1 MNKQLRIKT
10 TWLLALLLMAASGLR
25 AQVNLALTATPNH
38 SGGGLNSTG
47 YGPSNYNDKVIAA
60 GVFGWVATSGNP
72 STTSWHEYA
81 WSSPQTI
88 QRIRIYNDATTTR
101 TLTGGTVQ
109 VWNGSAFTNVT
120 TFSVAAQM
128 TFDITLPSP
137 QTTTIIRITNHVT
150 SGSQTSNP
158 AIREIE
164 VFGPNRTWDAAVT
177 ALSMPGVCGGSRT
190 ITATVTNSGRSAW
203 DSVRV
208 GYTVNGVLQS
218 NTWLKQRLTAGSSTN
233 VSFTYNFTTSGN
245 YTIRAFTSRPNN
257 ITDSSA
263 ANDTFSFAT
272 RLFTQPATASVIDQV
287 QCGSGFPLHK
297 AVKQSGRTIWFD
309 KYYNIFTMA
318 AGDSVYG
325 KTKLFPNGTSPR
337 TYTFDAITLNGISDT
352 FSTSLLNTWSYTGGA
367 SPQQKGYFF
376 DLRTKADMLF
386 TGFDAVISD
395 ATQAQ
400 YQVEVYYRNGTSSG
414 NYANS
419 SGWVSCGKTSI
430 TNTFNAFGS
439 KQPTVRIDINDMFL
453 LSGQTYGFYMV
464 VLDAV
469 QSLRTHCEQTTMTT
483 GNNYVDLVPG
493 ALSAVGLFSTTFATG
508 FRPEIR
514 LHIEPG
520 CASSSAATQKIT
532 VNPRPIGAESVASTP
547 YKSTRIG
554 TPGFRGSPDIV
565 AHKDTISFEL
575 TPPTGYT
582 NAGHGSTWRIT
593 SITARTNN
601 GFTVPVANYTAA
613 NPGSSSNAKMWFHPT
628 SSMID
633 SLVNV
638 RITFQ
643 DLGPYNCDS
652 TVERW
657 IRVAPRSKP
666 NFTFTSP
673 TCDGQDVAFENLS
686 TVSSGGMDFKWYFGD
701 GDSSDAKN
709 PVKRFKGSGTF
720 KVRLVVTTIPFGYVN
735 DTTINVVVTEIP
747 KVNFTKNNSCEGS
760 NTNFN
765 NTTTYGGSGTV
776 TYSWDFGDGKGKSI
790 VKSPSYRYT
799 TPGGYPVTLT
809 ATVNGCAA
817 SITKNTYLFH
827 RPKSSFD
834 LPSGKNCARE
844 DATFTNK
851 STIGAG
857 NVGSLWDF
865 GDGELGTVVNPSHKY
880 ATDGSFSV
888 RLIAISEFGCSDTMT
903 KTLVIKEKPKAAFV
917 NGQVCLNKPVS
928 FSNTSQHSSTL
939 NPQYLWRFSDGQTS
953 ATKDASRTWTTP
965 GPRKITLILT
975 PFNNCVDSVS
985 ATVEPGILPN
995 VNFTIENNCSG
1006 KEINIANLSD
1016 APQGEIRYAWDF
1028 GNGNI
1033 STERVPKPVYNIAT
1047 SRTFNVTLKAQVLGG
1062 CLDSLVKTVTIFE
1075 LPKCDFTIADIY
1087 KNGNRAFSF
1096 TPGVTNYSYY
1106 RWTFGDGGNSNLPA
1120 SEYQY
1125 TYDGPF
1131 TVTLTARNSAGCECQ
1146 STRILNVLNLGVD
1159 DVAAAGI
1166 RVYPN
1171 PASGMLNIDL
1181 PVTGSKMSV
1190 SLLDATGRLVMAD
1203 QLYAAQNKLHVDK
1216 LPAGLYQVIVTV
1228 DGVSTTTRVVVGR

>member
-1 MNKQLRIKT
+1 MMRTIHNKTL
-10 TWLLALLLMAASGLR
+10 WFFAVLLISATGLK

-47 YGPSNYNDKVIAA
+47 YGPSNYNDKVITA
-60 GVFGWVATSGNP
+60 GVFGWVSTSGNP

-88 QRIRIYNDATTTR
+88 QRIRFYTDNTTTR

-109 VWNGSAFTNVT
+109 VWNGSTFTNVL
-120 TFSVAAQM
+120 TFSVSPQLM
-128 TFDITLPSP
+128 YDITLPSP

-150 SGSQTSNP
+150 SGSQASNP
-158 AIREIE
+158 SIREIE
-164 VFGPNRTWDAAVT
+164 VYGPNRTWDAAVT
-177 ALSMPGVCGGSRT
+177 NLSMPGVCGGSRT

-208 GYTVNGVLQS
+208 GFSVNGVVQS
-218 NTWLKQRLTAGSSTN
+218 NSWLKQRITAGSSVN
-233 VSFTYNFTTSGN
+233 VNFTHNFTTTGT
-245 YTIRAFTSRPNN
+245 YTLRAFTSRPNN
-257 ITDSSA
+257 LTDSSA
-263 ANDTFSFAT
+263 GNDTFRLVTRVFA
-272 RLFTQPATASVIDQV
+272 QPSTTNVVDQV
-287 QCGSGFPLHK
+287 QCGSGFPLHQ
-297 AVKQSGRTIWFD
+297 ARKQQGKTIWFN

-318 AGDSVYG
+318 AGDSVYS
-325 KTKLFPNGTSPR
+325 KTRLYPNGTLPA
-337 TYTFDAITLNGISDT
+337 TYTFDAITLNGVTDT
-352 FSTSLLNTWSYTGGA
+352 FETSLLNTWSYAGGA

-395 ATQAQ
+395 ASQSQ
-400 YQVEVYYRNGTSSG
+400 YQVEVYYRDGTSSG
-414 NYANS
+414 FQSTSA
-419 SGWVSCGKTSI
+419 GWVSCGKTTI
-430 TNTFNAFGS
+430 TNTINSFGV

-453 LSGQTYGFYMV
+453 LSGRTYGFYMV
-464 VLDAV
+464 VLDGTPT
-469 QSLRTHCEQTTMTT
+469 LRTHCEQTTSVT
-483 GNNYVDLVPG
+483 GNTFVDLVPG

-532 VNPRPIGAESVASTP
+532 VNPRPIGAESVASKP
-547 YKSTRIG
+547 YTSTQIG
-554 TPGFRGSPDIV
+554 TPGFRGAPDIV

-575 TPPTGYT
+575 TPPTGYA
-582 NAGHGSTWRIT
+582 NADHGTTWRIT
-593 SITARTNN
+593 SFTARTNN
-601 GFTVPVANYTAA
+601 GFNIPVANYTLA
-613 NPGSSSNAKMWFHPT
+613 NPGSSTNAKLWFHPT
-628 SSMID
+628 SSMVD

-652 TVERW
+652 TVQRW

-673 TCDGQDVAFENLS
+673 TCDGEDVAFENLS
-686 TVSSGGMDFKWYFGD
+686 TVSSGGMDYKWYFGD

-709 PVKRFKGSGTF
+709 PVKRFNGPGTY
-720 KVRLVVTTIPFGYVN
+720 KVKLVVTTVPYGYKN

-760 NTNFN
+760 LTNFN
-765 NTTTYGGSGTV
+765 NTTTYGGAGTV
-776 TYSWDFGDGKGKSI
+776 TYTWDFGDGKGTSTLKN
-790 VKSPSYRYT
+790 PSYRYT
-799 TPGGYPVTLT
+799 TPGGYPVTLR
-809 ATVNGCAA
+809 ASVNGCAS

-834 LPSGKNCARE
+834 LPTGKNCARE
-844 DATFTNK
+844 DANFTNK

-865 GDGELGTVVNPSHKY
+865 GDGDIGTVVNPVHKY
-880 ATDGSFSV
+880 ASDGSYSV
-888 RLIAISEFGCSDTMT
+888 RLIAISEFGCADTMT

-917 NGQVCLNKPVS
+917 NGQVCLNKTVT
-928 FSNTSQHSSTL
+928 FSNTSQHSAGL
-939 NPQYLWRFSDGQTS
+939 NPQYLWRFSDGPSS
-953 ATKDASRTWTTP
+953 ATKDATRTWATP
-965 GPRKITLILT
+965 GPRKVTLIVT
-975 PFNNCVDSVS
+975 PFNGCIDSVS
-985 ATVEPGILPN
+985 VDVEPGILPL

-1016 APQGEIRYAWDF
+1016 APQGEIKYAWDF
-1028 GNGNI
+1028 GNGNT
-1033 STERVPKPVYNIAT
+1033 STERVPKPVYSIT
-1047 SRTFNVTLKAQVLGG
+1047 SSRTFNVTLKAQVVGG

-1075 LPKCDFTIADIY
+1075 LPKCDFTITDIY
-1087 KNGNRAFSF
+1087 KNGHRAYSF
-1096 TPGVTNYSYY
+1096 APSVSNYSFY
-1106 RWTFGDGGNSNLPA
+1106 RWTFGDGGNSNQA
-1120 SEYQY
+1120 STEYQY

-1146 STRILNVLNLGVD
+1146 STRIHNVLNMGVQD
-1159 DVAAAGI
+1159 IASSGI

-1171 PASGMLNIDL
+1171 PATGLLNIDL
-1181 PVTGSKMSV
+1181 PSKGGDMNV
-1190 SLLDATGRLVMAD
+1190 RLLDATGREVLSSA
-1203 QLYAAQNKLHVDK
+1203 LNGAQNSIRVDK
-1216 LPAGLYQVIVTV
+1216 LPAGLYQVVVTV
-1228 DGVSTTTRVVVGR
+1228 DGVSSTTRVVVSR